1 MCPRPGQQCCLVHD
15 FLVCIHLIQS
25 RRMVSERAMLSWMRQ
40 GRTAMTARNEL
51 AAGDSL
57 DAITDALLTASRL
70 LVAISARSIARV
82 DETITI
88 PQFRTL
94 VILSTRGPINVRT
107 LAGILH
113 VQRSTTGR
121 MVERL
126 VSAGLIDRRPHPA
139 SRREVVVELSPRGQE
154 IVHAVTAHRRKEIA
168 RVVRNM
174 PQRERYGLVS
184 SLTAFTTAGGEPPA
198 RLEIH
203 GYLV

>member
-1 MCPRPGQQCCLVHD
+1 
-15 FLVCIHLIQS
+15 
-25 RRMVSERAMLSWMRQ
+25 
-40 GRTAMTARNEL
+40 MTARNEP
-51 AAGDSL
+51 AVEDSL

-88 PQFRTL
+88 PQFRAL
-94 VILSTRGPINVRT
+94 VILSARGSINLRT

-126 VSAGLIDRRPHPA
+126 ITAGLIERRPHPA
-139 SRREVVVELSPRGQE
+139 LRREVVVELTLRGQE
-154 IVHAVTAHRRKEIA
+154 IVHAVTAHRREEIA

-174 PQRERYGLVS
+174 PERERYGLVS
-184 SLTAFTTAGGEPPA
+184 TLTAFTTAGGEPPA
-198 RLEIH
+198 RLEID
-203 GYLV
+203 GYLL

>member
-1 MCPRPGQQCCLVHD
+1 
-15 FLVCIHLIQS
+15 
-25 RRMVSERAMLSWMRQ
+25 
-40 GRTAMTARNEL
+40 MTARNEP
-51 AAGDSL
+51 AVEDSL

-82 DETITI
+82 DDTITI

-126 VSAGLIDRRPHPA
+126 VTAGLIDRRPHPA
-139 SRREVVVELSPRGQE
+139 SRREAGRRVE
-154 IVHAVTAHRRKEIA
+154 
-168 RVVRNM
+168 
-174 PQRERYGLVS
+174 
-184 SLTAFTTAGGEPPA
+184 PA
-198 RLEIH
+198 RAGDRARGHRAPPQGNRPGRTQHASTRAVRSGL
-203 GYLV
+203 